1 MSAINYK
8 DNFVENFEAILASS
22 TGERSI
28 YQKALAHIK
37 SEFDNFQITD
47 DARAKFIT
55 SLMAEMTIAFTT
67 KAMDAAGDVATKA
80 LTLEK
85 ELEALELK
93 NQGLRDRLELDKQN
107 LQMQIELTKAQTEK
121 TKAETK
127 LAEEQQVAIKEQ
139 INDNRIIKAGMMT
152 GDFMQNVSNGNLS
165 VPSDMF
171 EYLFN
176 IIDEIIKRAGINIKK
191 VKNFNLPKIKLA
203 KWPQRG
209 HF

>member
-1 MSAINYK
+1 MSVINYK
-8 DNFVENFEAILASS
+8 ENFVENFEAILASS

-37 SEFDNFQITD
+37 TEFDNFQITD

-67 KAMDAAGDVATKA
+67 KAMEAASDVATKA

-127 LAEEQQVAIKEQ
+127 LAEEQQAAVKEQ
-139 INDNRIIKAGMMT
+139 VKDNRIIKAGMMT
-152 GDFMQNVSNGNLS
+152 GDFMQNVSNGQLS
-165 VPSDMF
+165 VPSDMYEF
-171 EYLFN
+171 FFN
-176 IIDEIIKRAGINIKK
+176 ILYEIVKKGGIDIKK
-191 VKNFNLPKIKLA
+191 VANFNLPKTK
-203 KWPQRG
+203 
-209 HF
+209 

>member
-8 DNFVENFEAILASS
+8 DDFVENFEAILASS

-191 VKNFNLPKIKLA
+191 VKNFNLPKIK
-203 KWPQRG
+203 
-209 HF
+209 

>member
-1 MSAINYK
+1 MSVINYK

-191 VKNFNLPKIKLA
+191 VKNFNLPKIK
-203 KWPQRG
+203 
-209 HF
+209 

>member
-8 DNFVENFEAILASS
+8 ENFVENFEVILASS

-37 SEFDNFQITD
+37 TEFDNFQITD

-55 SLMAEMTIAFTT
+55 SLMAEITIAFTT
-67 KAMDAAGDVATKA
+67 KAMEAASDVATKA

-121 TKAETK
+121 TKAEAK
-127 LAEEQQVAIKEQ
+127 LAQEQQAAVNEQ
-139 INDNRIIKAGMMT
+139 VKDNRIIKAGMMT
-152 GDFMQNVSNGNLS
+152 GDFMQNVSNGQLS
-165 VPSDMF
+165 VPSDMYEF
-171 EYLFN
+171 FFN
-176 IIDEIIKRAGINIKK
+176 IVYEIAKKGGVDIKK
-191 VKNFNLPKIKLA
+191 VANFNLPKTK
-203 KWPQRG
+203 
-209 HF
+209 

>member
-8 DNFVENFEAILASS
+8 ENFVENFEVILASS

-37 SEFDNFQITD
+37 TEFDNFQITD

-55 SLMAEMTIAFTT
+55 SLMAEITIAFTT
-67 KAMDAAGDVATKA
+67 KAMEAASDVATKA

-107 LQMQIELTKAQTEK
+107 LQMQRELTKAQTEK
-121 TKAETK
+121 TKAEAK
-127 LAEEQQVAIKEQ
+127 LAQEQQAAVNEQ
-139 INDNRIIKAGMMT
+139 VKDNRIIKAGMMT
-152 GDFMQNVSNGNLS
+152 GDFMQNVSNGQLS
-165 VPSDMF
+165 VPSDMYEF
-171 EYLFN
+171 FFN
-176 IIDEIIKRAGINIKK
+176 IVYEIAKKGGVDIKK
-191 VKNFNLPKIKLA
+191 VANFNLPKTK
-203 KWPQRG
+203 
-209 HF
+209 

>member
-1 MSAINYK
+1 
-8 DNFVENFEAILASS
+8 
-22 TGERSI
+22 
-28 YQKALAHIK
+28 
-37 SEFDNFQITD
+37 
-47 DARAKFIT
+47 
-55 SLMAEMTIAFTT
+55 MAEMTIAFTT

-127 LAEEQQVAIKEQ
+127 LAQEQQVAIKEQ

-152 GDFMQNVSNGNLS
+152 GDFMQNVSNGQLS

-191 VKNFNLPKIKLA
+191 VKNFNLPKIK
-203 KWPQRG
+203 
-209 HF
+209 

>member
-1 MSAINYK
+1 MSVINYK

-107 LQMQIELTKAQTEK
+107 LQMQIELTRAQTEK

-191 VKNFNLPKIKLA
+191 VKNFNLPKIK
-203 KWPQRG
+203 
-209 HF
+209 

>member
-1 MSAINYK
+1 MSVINYK
-8 DNFVENFEAILASS
+8 ENFVENFEVILASS

-37 SEFDNFQITD
+37 TEFDNFQITD

-55 SLMAEMTIAFTT
+55 SLMAEITIAFTT
-67 KAMDAAGDVATKA
+67 KAMEAASDVATKA

-121 TKAETK
+121 TKAEAK
-127 LAEEQQVAIKEQ
+127 LAQEQQAAVNEQ
-139 INDNRIIKAGMMT
+139 VKDNRIIKAGMMT
-152 GDFMQNVSNGNLS
+152 GDFMQNVSNGQLS
-165 VPSDMF
+165 VPSDMYEF
-171 EYLFN
+171 FFN
-176 IIDEIIKRAGINIKK
+176 IVYEIVKKGGVDIKK
-191 VKNFNLPKIKLA
+191 VAKFNLPKTK
-203 KWPQRG
+203 
-209 HF
+209 

>member
-1 MSAINYK
+1 MSVINYK
-8 DNFVENFEAILASS
+8 ENFVENFEVILASS

-37 SEFDNFQITD
+37 TEFDNFQITD

-55 SLMAEMTIAFTT
+55 SLMAEITIAFTT
-67 KAMDAAGDVATKA
+67 KAMEAASDVATKA

-121 TKAETK
+121 TKAEAK
-127 LAEEQQVAIKEQ
+127 LAQEQQAAVNEQ
-139 INDNRIIKAGMMT
+139 VKDNRIIKAGMMT
-152 GDFMQNVSNGNLS
+152 GDFMQNVSNGQLS

-171 EYLFN
+171 EFFFN
-176 IIDEIIKRAGINIKK
+176 IVYEIVKKGGVDIKK
-191 VKNFNLPKIKLA
+191 VANFNLPKTK
-203 KWPQRG
+203 
-209 HF
+209 

>member
-152 GDFMQNVSNGNLS
+152 GDFMQNVSNGNLN

-191 VKNFNLPKIKLA
+191 VKNFNLPKIK
-203 KWPQRG
+203 
-209 HF
+209 

>member
-1 MSAINYK
+1 MSMINYK
-8 DNFVENFEAILASS
+8 ENFVENFEAILASS

-37 SEFDNFQITD
+37 TEFDNFQITD

-67 KAMDAAGDVATKA
+67 KAMEAASDVATKA

-121 TKAETK
+121 TKAEAK
-127 LAEEQQVAIKEQ
+127 LAQEQQAAVNEQ
-139 INDNRIIKAGMMT
+139 VKDNRIIKAGMMT
-152 GDFMQNVSNGNLS
+152 GDFMQNVSNGQLS
-165 VPSDMF
+165 VPSDMYEF
-171 EYLFN
+171 FFSIVY
-176 IIDEIIKRAGINIKK
+176 EIAKKGGVDIKK
-191 VKNFNLPKIKLA
+191 VANFNLPKTK
-203 KWPQRG
+203 
-209 HF
+209 

>member
-1 MSAINYK
+1 MSMINYK
-8 DNFVENFEAILASS
+8 ENFVENFEAILASS

-37 SEFDNFQITD
+37 TEFDNFQITD

-67 KAMDAAGDVATKA
+67 KAMEAASDVATKA

-121 TKAETK
+121 TKAEAK
-127 LAEEQQVAIKEQ
+127 LAQEQQVAVNEQ
-139 INDNRIIKAGMMT
+139 VKDNRIIKAGMMT
-152 GDFMQNVSNGNLS
+152 GDFMQNVSNGQLS

-171 EYLFN
+171 EFFFN
-176 IIDEIIKRAGINIKK
+176 IVYEIVKKGGVDIKK
-191 VKNFNLPKIKLA
+191 VANFNLPKTK
-203 KWPQRG
+203 
-209 HF
+209 

>member
-1 MSAINYK
+1 VSAINYK
-8 DNFVENFEAILASS
+8 DNFVENFEAILESS

-28 YQKALAHIK
+28 YQKSLAHIK
-37 SEFDNFQITD
+37 TEFDNFQITD

-55 SLMAEMTIAFTT
+55 SLMAEITIAFTT
-67 KAMDAAGDVATKA
+67 KAMEAASDVATKA

-127 LAEEQQVAIKEQ
+127 LAQEQQAAVNEQ
-139 INDNRIIKAGMMT
+139 VKDNRIIKAGMMT
-152 GDFMQNVSNGNLS
+152 GDFMQNVSNGQLS
-165 VPSDMF
+165 VPSDMYKF
-171 EYLFN
+171 FFSIVY
-176 IIDEIIKRAGINIKK
+176 EIAKKGGIELEK
-191 VKNFNLPKIKLA
+191 VTNFNLPKTK
-203 KWPQRG
+203 
-209 HF
+209 

>member
-37 SEFDNFQITD
+37 TEFDNFQITD

-107 LQMQIELTKAQTEK
+107 LQMQIELTRAQTEK

-191 VKNFNLPKIKLA
+191 VKNFNLPKIK
-203 KWPQRG
+203 
-209 HF
+209 

>member
-1 MSAINYK
+1 MSVINYK
-8 DNFVENFEAILASS
+8 ENFVENFEAILASS

-37 SEFDNFQITD
+37 TEFDNFQITD

-67 KAMDAAGDVATKA
+67 KAMEAASDVATKA

-127 LAEEQQVAIKEQ
+127 LAQEQQAAVNEQ
-139 INDNRIIKAGMMT
+139 VKDNRIIKAGMMT
-152 GDFMQNVSNGNLS
+152 GDFMQNVSNGQLS

-171 EYLFN
+171 EFFFN
-176 IIDEIIKRAGINIKK
+176 IVYEIVKKGGVDIKK
-191 VKNFNLPKIKLA
+191 VANFNLPKTK
-203 KWPQRG
+203 
-209 HF
+209 

>member
-47 DARAKFIT
+47 EARAKFIT

-107 LQMQIELTKAQTEK
+107 LQMQIELTRAQTEK

-191 VKNFNLPKIKLA
+191 VKNFNLPKIK
-203 KWPQRG
+203 
-209 HF
+209 

>member
-8 DNFVENFEAILASS
+8 DNFVENFEAILGSS

-28 YQKALAHIK
+28 FQKTLAHIK

-152 GDFMQNVSNGNLS
+152 GDFMQNVSNGQLS

-191 VKNFNLPKIKLA
+191 VKNFNLPKIK
-203 KWPQRG
+203 
-209 HF
+209 

>member
-121 TKAETK
+121 TKAEAK
-127 LAEEQQVAIKEQ
+127 LAQEQQVAIKEQ

-191 VKNFNLPKIKLA
+191 VKNFNLPKIK
-203 KWPQRG
+203 
-209 HF
+209 

>member
-127 LAEEQQVAIKEQ
+127 LAEEQQLAIKEQ

-191 VKNFNLPKIKLA
+191 VKNFNLPKIK
-203 KWPQRG
+203 
-209 HF
+209 

>member
-1 MSAINYK
+1 MSVINYK
-8 DNFVENFEAILASS
+8 ENFVENFEAILASS

-37 SEFDNFQITD
+37 TEFDNFQITD

-67 KAMDAAGDVATKA
+67 KAMEAASDVATKA

-127 LAEEQQVAIKEQ
+127 LAQEQQVAIKEQ

-152 GDFMQNVSNGNLS
+152 GDFMQNISNGQLS

-171 EYLFN
+171 EFFFN
-176 IIDEIIKRAGINIKK
+176 IVYEIVKKGGVDIKK
-191 VKNFNLPKIKLA
+191 VANFNLPKTK
-203 KWPQRG
+203 
-209 HF
+209 

>member
-8 DNFVENFEAILASS
+8 DNFVENFEAILGSS

-28 YQKALAHIK
+28 FQKTLAHIK
-37 SEFDNFQITD
+37 TEFDNFQITD
-47 DARAKFIT
+47 EARAKFIT

-85 ELEALELK
+85 ELEALGLK

-127 LAEEQQVAIKEQ
+127 LAQEQQVAIKEQ

-152 GDFMQNVSNGNLS
+152 GDFMQNVSNGQLS

-191 VKNFNLPKIKLA
+191 VKNFNLPKIK
-203 KWPQRG
+203 
-209 HF
+209 

>member
-1 MSAINYK
+1 MSMINYK
-8 DNFVENFEAILASS
+8 ENFVENFEVILASS

-37 SEFDNFQITD
+37 TEFDNFQITD

-67 KAMDAAGDVATKA
+67 KAMEAASDVATKA

-121 TKAETK
+121 TKAEAK
-127 LAEEQQVAIKEQ
+127 LAQEQQAAVNEQ
-139 INDNRIIKAGMMT
+139 VKDNRIIKAGMMT
-152 GDFMQNVSNGNLS
+152 GDFMQNISNGQLS

-171 EYLFN
+171 EFFFN
-176 IIDEIIKRAGINIKK
+176 IVYEIVKKGGVDIKK
-191 VKNFNLPKIKLA
+191 VANFNLPKTK
-203 KWPQRG
+203 
-209 HF
+209 

>member
-47 DARAKFIT
+47 EARAKFIT

-191 VKNFNLPKIKLA
+191 VKNFNLPKIK
-203 KWPQRG
+203 
-209 HF
+209 

>member
-37 SEFDNFQITD
+37 TECDNFQITD

-152 GDFMQNVSNGNLS
+152 GDFMQNISNGQLS
-165 VPSDMF
+165 VPSDMYEF
-171 EYLFN
+171 FFN
-176 IIDEIIKRAGINIKK
+176 IVYEIAKKGGIDIKK
-191 VKNFNLPKIKLA
+191 VANFNLPKTK
-203 KWPQRG
+203 
-209 HF
+209 

>member
-1 MSAINYK
+1 MSMINYK
-8 DNFVENFEAILASS
+8 ENFVENFEAILASS

-37 SEFDNFQITD
+37 TEFDNFQITD

-67 KAMDAAGDVATKA
+67 KAMEAASDVATKA

-121 TKAETK
+121 TKAEAK
-127 LAEEQQVAIKEQ
+127 LAQEQQAAVNEQ
-139 INDNRIIKAGMMT
+139 VKDNRIIKAGMMT
-152 GDFMQNVSNGNLS
+152 GDFMQNVSNGQLS
-165 VPSDMF
+165 VPSDMYEF
-171 EYLFN
+171 FFN
-176 IIDEIIKRAGINIKK
+176 IVYEIAKKGGADIKK
-191 VKNFNLPKIKLA
+191 VANFNLPKTK
-203 KWPQRG
+203 
-209 HF
+209 

>member
-1 MSAINYK
+1 MSVINYK
-8 DNFVENFEAILASS
+8 ENFVENFEAILASS

-37 SEFDNFQITD
+37 TEFDNFQITD

-67 KAMDAAGDVATKA
+67 KAMEAASDVATKA

-121 TKAETK
+121 TKAEAK
-127 LAEEQQVAIKEQ
+127 LAQEQQAAVNEQ
-139 INDNRIIKAGMMT
+139 VKDNRIIKAGMMT
-152 GDFMQNVSNGNLS
+152 GDFMQNVSNGQLS
-165 VPSDMF
+165 VPSDMYEF
-171 EYLFN
+171 FFN
-176 IIDEIIKRAGINIKK
+176 IVYEIAKKGGIDIKK
-191 VKNFNLPKIKLA
+191 IANFNLPKTK
-203 KWPQRG
+203 
-209 HF
+209 

>member
-93 NQGLRDRLELDKQN
+93 NQGLKDRLELDKQN

-191 VKNFNLPKIKLA
+191 VKNFNLPKIK
-203 KWPQRG
+203 
-209 HF
+209 

>member
-1 MSAINYK
+1 MSVINYK
-8 DNFVENFEAILASS
+8 ENFVENFEAILASS

-55 SLMAEMTIAFTT
+55 SLMAEITIAFTT
-67 KAMDAAGDVATKA
+67 KAMEAASDVATKA

-107 LQMQIELTKAQTEK
+107 LQMQIDLTKAQTEK

-127 LAEEQQVAIKEQ
+127 LAEEQQAAVKEQ
-139 INDNRIIKAGMMT
+139 VKDNRIIKAGMMT
-152 GDFMQNVSNGNLS
+152 GDFMQNVSNGQLS
-165 VPSDMF
+165 VPSDMYEF
-171 EYLFN
+171 FFN
-176 IIDEIIKRAGINIKK
+176 ILYEIVKKGGIDIKK
-191 VKNFNLPKIKLA
+191 VANFNLPKTK
-203 KWPQRG
+203 
-209 HF
+209 

>member
-1 MSAINYK
+1 MINYK
-8 DNFVENFEAILASS
+8 ENFVENFETILASS

-37 SEFDNFQITD
+37 TEFDNFQITD

-67 KAMDAAGDVATKA
+67 KAMEAASDVATKA

-121 TKAETK
+121 TKAEAK
-127 LAEEQQVAIKEQ
+127 LAQEQQAAVNEQ
-139 INDNRIIKAGMMT
+139 VKDNRIIKAGMMT
-152 GDFMQNVSNGNLS
+152 GDFMQNVSNGQLS

-171 EYLFN
+171 EFFFN
-176 IIDEIIKRAGINIKK
+176 IVYEIVKKGGVDIKK
-191 VKNFNLPKIKLA
+191 VANFNLPKTK
-203 KWPQRG
+203 
-209 HF
+209 

>member
-1 MSAINYK
+1 MSVINYK
-8 DNFVENFEAILASS
+8 ENFVENFEAILASS

-37 SEFDNFQITD
+37 TEFDNFQITD

-67 KAMDAAGDVATKA
+67 KAIEAASDVATKA

-121 TKAETK
+121 TKAEAK
-127 LAEEQQVAIKEQ
+127 LAQEQQAAVNEQ
-139 INDNRIIKAGMMT
+139 VKDNRIIKAGMMT
-152 GDFMQNVSNGNLS
+152 GDFMQNVSNGQLS
-165 VPSDMF
+165 VPSDMYEF
-171 EYLFN
+171 FFSIVY
-176 IIDEIIKRAGINIKK
+176 EIAKKGGVDIKK
-191 VKNFNLPKIKLA
+191 VANFNLPKTK
-203 KWPQRG
+203 
-209 HF
+209 

>member
-1 MSAINYK
+1 MSVINYK

-28 YQKALAHIK
+28 YQKALTHIK
-37 SEFDNFQITD
+37 TEFDNFQITD
-47 DARAKFIT
+47 EARAKFIT

-107 LQMQIELTKAQTEK
+107 LQMQIELTRAQTEK

-191 VKNFNLPKIKLA
+191 VKNFNLPKIK
-203 KWPQRG
+203 
-209 HF
+209 

>member
-1 MSAINYK
+1 MSVINYK
-8 DNFVENFEAILASS
+8 ENFVENFEAILASS

-28 YQKALAHIK
+28 YQKALVHIK
-37 SEFDNFQITD
+37 TEFDNFEITD

-67 KAMDAAGDVATKA
+67 KAMEAASDVATKA

-121 TKAETK
+121 TKAEAK
-127 LAEEQQVAIKEQ
+127 LAQEQQAAVNEQ
-139 INDNRIIKAGMMT
+139 VRDNRIIKAGMMT
-152 GDFMQNVSNGNLS
+152 GDFMQNVSNGQLS
-165 VPSDMF
+165 VPSDMYEF
-171 EYLFN
+171 FFN
-176 IIDEIIKRAGINIKK
+176 IVYEIAKKGGVDIKK
-191 VKNFNLPKIKLA
+191 VANFNLPKTK
-203 KWPQRG
+203 
-209 HF
+209 

>member
-1 MSAINYK
+1 MSVINYK
-8 DNFVENFEAILASS
+8 ENFVENFEAILASS

-37 SEFDNFQITD
+37 TEFDNFQITD

-67 KAMDAAGDVATKA
+67 KAMEAASDVATKA

-121 TKAETK
+121 TKAEAK
-127 LAEEQQVAIKEQ
+127 LAQEQQAAVNEQ
-139 INDNRIIKAGMMT
+139 VKDNRIIKAGIMT
-152 GDFMQNVSNGNLS
+152 GDFMQNVSNGQLS
-165 VPSDMF
+165 VPSDMYEF
-171 EYLFN
+171 FFN
-176 IIDEIIKRAGINIKK
+176 IVYEIAKKGGIDIKK
-191 VKNFNLPKIKLA
+191 VANFNLPKTK
-203 KWPQRG
+203 
-209 HF
+209 

>member
-1 MSAINYK
+1 MSVINYK
-8 DNFVENFEAILASS
+8 ENFVENFEVILASS

-37 SEFDNFQITD
+37 TEFDNFQITD

-67 KAMDAAGDVATKA
+67 KAMEAASDVATKA

-127 LAEEQQVAIKEQ
+127 LAEEQQAAVKEQ
-139 INDNRIIKAGMMT
+139 VKDNRIIKAGMMT
-152 GDFMQNVSNGNLS
+152 GDFMQNVSNGQLS
-165 VPSDMF
+165 VPSDMYEF
-171 EYLFN
+171 FFN
-176 IIDEIIKRAGINIKK
+176 ILYEIVKKGGIDIKK
-191 VKNFNLPKIKLA
+191 VANFNLPKA
-203 KWPQRG
+203 K
-209 HF
+209 

>member
-47 DARAKFIT
+47 DARAKFMT

-139 INDNRIIKAGMMT
+139 INDNRIIKSGMMT

-191 VKNFNLPKIKLA
+191 VKNFNLPKIK
-203 KWPQRG
+203 
-209 HF
+209 

>member
-1 MSAINYK
+1 MSMINYK
-8 DNFVENFEAILASS
+8 ENFVENFEVILASS

-37 SEFDNFQITD
+37 TEFDNFQITD

-67 KAMDAAGDVATKA
+67 KAMEAASDVATKA

-121 TKAETK
+121 TKAEAK
-127 LAEEQQVAIKEQ
+127 LAEEQQVAVNEQ
-139 INDNRIIKAGMMT
+139 VKDNRIIKAGMMT
-152 GDFMQNVSNGNLS
+152 GDFMQNISNGQLS
-165 VPSDMF
+165 VPSDMYEF
-171 EYLFN
+171 FFN
-176 IIDEIIKRAGINIKK
+176 IVYEIVKKGGVDIKK
-191 VKNFNLPKIKLA
+191 VANFNLPKTK
-203 KWPQRG
+203 
-209 HF
+209 

>member
-37 SEFDNFQITD
+37 TEFDNFQITD

-67 KAMDAAGDVATKA
+67 KAMEAASDVATKA

-121 TKAETK
+121 TKAEAK
-127 LAEEQQVAIKEQ
+127 LAQEQQAAVNEQ
-139 INDNRIIKAGMMT
+139 VKDNRIIKAGMMT
-152 GDFMQNVSNGNLS
+152 GDFMQNVSNGQLS
-165 VPSDMF
+165 VPSDMYEF
-171 EYLFN
+171 FFN
-176 IIDEIIKRAGINIKK
+176 IVYEIAKKGGVDIKK
-191 VKNFNLPKIKLA
+191 VANFNLPKTK
-203 KWPQRG
+203 
-209 HF
+209 

>member
-67 KAMDAAGDVATKA
+67 KAMDTAGDVATKA

-191 VKNFNLPKIKLA
+191 VKNFNLPKIK
-203 KWPQRG
+203 
-209 HF
+209 